1 MYDDNQP
8 MLPIINNLDIHRYLD
23 EMLKQMPEKVLK
35 TFQNL
40 LLCNNKKVILNNTN
54 RDRRLNNTL
63 TANAADRTDANLSDR
78 IRGGL

>member
-1 MYDDNQP
+1 
-8 MLPIINNLDIHRYLD
+8 
-23 EMLKQMPEKVLK
+23 MPEKVLK

-40 LLCNNKKVILNNTN
+40 LLYNNKKVILNNTN